1 MLVGMKRVMIWR
13 MVAIVWAVLG
23 ALPGLAGVPEVVR
36 VATFNASLNRGS
48 FGQLFTDLV
57 SPGAGTAGVQQARRI
72 AEIVQR
78 NAPDILLI
86 NEFDWDPRVD
96 GRGRTVWDLFHDNY
110 LAVPQ
115 NGQAALSFPYRYS
128 AAPNTGFSP
137 YDADEDG
144 VAEVAVPPA
153 GSPGFLDFDNS
164 GTAVVVPGSQAYG
177 NDCYGFGEFR
187 GRYGMVVYSRYP
199 IVPSG
204 IRTFRKLPWRD
215 MPGARLPDDAGR
227 PGVGDWYSEAE
238 LGVFRLSSKSHW
250 DVPVDLGNGVMV
262 HVLVSHPTPPVFDGA
277 EDRNGKRNADEI
289 RFWADYIDPAR
300 SGWVVDDAGRRG
312 GLRAGGR
319 FVLLGDCNADPVKG
333 DSVPGAAQQ
342 LTGHG
347 LVQSQLV
354 PSAQR
359 YGNSTTN
366 TADFAQDLRVD
377 YVLPSRAGWVVL
389 DGAVYWPAGT
399 HPQASLVT
407 NANASDHRLVWMD
420 VRPAVALEEAVVRL
434 DAAWTGS
441 AVRLTW
447 GGSSGYRYAVEE
459 AAALADGNWTPVPGA
474 AVSGSAGAGFSVEV
488 VPEAGGRRYYRLRV
502 SFSEGG

>member
-1 MLVGMKRVMIWR
+1 MVGGMKRAMIWR
-13 MVAIVWAVLG
+13 IVVGCVALG
-23 ALPGLAGVPEVVR
+23 VEHGLAGVPEVVR
-36 VATFNASLNRGS
+36 VATFNASLNRGT

-78 NAPDILLI
+78 NAPDILLV

-115 NGQAALSFPYRYS
+115 NGQAALSFPHRY
-128 AAPNTGFSP
+128 AAEPNTGFSP
-137 YDADEDG
+137 YDLDEDG
-144 VAEVAVPPA
+144 VAEVPVPPA
-153 GSPGFLDFDNS
+153 GSSGFLDFDNS
-164 GTAVVVPGSQAYG
+164 GTAVTAPGSQAYG

-199 IVPSG
+199 LVRSG
-204 IRTFRKLPWRD
+204 IRTFRKLLWRD

-227 PGVGDWYSEAE
+227 PGPDDWYSESE
-238 LGVFRLSSKSHW
+238 LAVFRLSSKSHW
-250 DVPVDLGNGVMV
+250 DIPVDLGNGVVV
-262 HVLVSHPTPPVFDGA
+262 HVLVSHPTPPVFDGV

-300 SGWVVDDAGRRG
+300 SGWVVDDAGLRG
-312 GLRAGGR
+312 GLRGGER
-319 FVLLGDCNADPVKG
+319 FVVMGDCNADPVKG

-342 LTGHG
+342 LTAHG
-347 LVQSQLV
+347 LVNAQLV

-359 YGNSTTN
+359 YGNGTTN

-377 YVLPSRAGWVVL
+377 YVLPSRAGWQVL
-389 DGAVYWPAGT
+389 DGAVYWPVGA
-399 HPQASLVT
+399 HPQAALVT
-407 NANASDHRLVWMD
+407 NANASDHRLVWLD
-420 VRPAVALEEAVVRL
+420 VRPVVSLEEAVVGLEAR
-434 DAAWTGS
+434 WTGS

-447 GGSSGYRYAVEE
+447 GGSGGYRYAVEE
-459 AAALADGNWTPVPGA
+459 AAVLAEGNWTPVVGA
-474 AVSGSAGAGFSVEV
+474 EVSGSTDAGFSVDLE
-488 VPEAGGRRYYRLRV
+488 PGAGGRRYYRLRV